1 LEAKHWQYSLRQRD
15 FLQVHVVVAPLVF
28 VVDVVFEVLAELA
41 GACAFGAELDGG
53 ALGEGM

>member
-1 LEAKHWQYSLRQRD
+1 M
-15 FLQVHVVVAPLVF
+15 VVAPLVF
-28 VVDVVFEVLAELA
+28 VVEDVVFEVLAELA